1 MLRARVSPAK
11 LLFVAVFVSLFV
23 TSLCVVPAADE
34 EAKAQQGPPFPLH
47 SIEGVGG
54 LPITPSAYLVDP
66 GPEGTL
72 ISKPN
77 VSAHAIWVGDKDLQV
92 VAATWTLLRRI
103 ELGYAVNRLG
113 IDDLDKE
120 VRRSTGGMANIG
132 TDHIWLHHLNAR
144 VNFIP
149 ENMCDVP
156 YIPAITA
163 GVHYKYNNN
172 IDEINRD
179 LGDALETVGYND
191 NDGLD
196 FTLTASKTIT
206 SLPRPVMFSVGARAS
221 RASQFG
227 LMGFGD
233 DYMVSFEGNVDVLVT
248 DKLAIGAEFRD
259 KPDVMGRI
267 KDLVAEDDAWWDVHA
282 AYFLSPKS
290 SIYAVAGDAGG
301 VANHTDEMFWGV
313 VLKYD
318 F

>member
-1 MLRARVSPAK
+1 MLRARGSHAK
-11 LLFVAVFVSLFV
+11 LMFVAAFVGLFVIG
-23 TSLCVVPAADE
+23 LCAVPAAEE

-54 LPITPSAYLVDP
+54 LPITPSAYLADP
-66 GPEGTL
+66 GPEGTVL
-72 ISKPN
+72 SKPN
-77 VSAHAIWVGDKDLQV
+77 VSAHTLWVGDKDLQV
-92 VAATWTLLRRI
+92 VAATWTILRRI
-103 ELGYAVNRLG
+103 ELGYAVNRLAVA
-113 IDDLDKE
+113 DLNKD
-120 VRRSTGGMANIG
+120 VRAATGGTMNVG

-144 VNFIP
+144 VNIIP
-149 ENMCDVP
+149 ENMCEKMWVP
-156 YIPAITA
+156 AVTA

-206 SLPRPVMFSVGARAS
+206 SLPRPVLFSVGARAS

-267 KDLVAEDDAWWDVHA
+267 PDLVAEDDPWWDVHA

-290 SIYAVAGDAGG
+290 SFYAVAGDAGG
-301 VANHTDEMFWGV
+301 VANHRDEMFWGLV
-313 VLKYD
+313 FKYD